1 MNSIYKSFII
11 VLHIVNAPKA
21 GVPQYIVYDDVCC
34 SPAEL
39 RKSKM
44 YLQHIIPWNML
55 LVVSANCSEVNL
67 LSTADGG
74 EFPSWVLEFPADVSV
89 DLLFKS
95 TDLMIY
101 LIFALLGH

>member
-1 MNSIYKSFII
+1 M
-11 VLHIVNAPKA
+11 HIVNAPKA

-44 YLQHIIPWNML
+44 YLQHIISWNML

-74 EFPSWVLEFPADVSV
+74 EFPSWVLEFPADVSYN
-89 DLLFKS
+89 LFMKLADFMNYEFGYS
-95 TDLMIY
+95 RTLVELSY
-101 LIFALLGH
+101 L

>member
-1 MNSIYKSFII
+1 M
-11 VLHIVNAPKA
+11 HIVNAPKA

-74 EFPSWVLEFPADVSV
+74 EFPSWVLEFPADVS
-89 DLLFKS
+89 LNLFLKFA
-95 TDLMIY
+95 DFIIY
-101 LIFALLGH
+101 FNLSVLGH